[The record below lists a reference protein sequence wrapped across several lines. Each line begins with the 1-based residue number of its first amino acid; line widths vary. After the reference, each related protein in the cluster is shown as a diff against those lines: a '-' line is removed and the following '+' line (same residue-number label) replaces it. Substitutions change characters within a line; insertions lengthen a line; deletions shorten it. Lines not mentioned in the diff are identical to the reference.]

1 MKCTYYSLAIEKIFD
16 YYRVSR
22 DNQGSLEILGRLEHQ
37 EDSAPLEKTYVNVT
51 LVLCSYVVKYALI
64 LNIRVKLVHLVPLEL
79 QARKE
84 TKEIL

>member
-1 MKCTYYSLAIEKIFD
+1 M
-16 YYRVSR
+16 SR
-22 DNQGSLEILGRLEHQ
+22 DNQGSLEILGQLEHQ

>member
-1 MKCTYYSLAIEKIFD
+1 M
-16 YYRVSR
+16 SR